1 MLFILSVIE
10 VESETSMATVV
21 NKNDLPGNTTS
32 RKFEGYLHDDAHV
45 SFFLSETPPGRGP
58 SLHTHPYEE
67 VFIVQAGKLTF
78 TVGDETLVAGEG
90 LIVIVPAGVR
100 HKFTN
105 SGMEIARHIDIHT
118 SPRMI
123 TDWVED

>member
-1 MLFILSVIE
+1 VIE

-21 NKNDLPGNTTS
+21 NENDLPSNATS
-32 RKFEGYLHDDAHV
+32 RKFEGYLHDDANI

-67 VFIVQAGKLTF
+67 IFIVQAGKLTF
-78 TVGDETLVAGEG
+78 TVGDETLEAGEG

-105 SGMEIARHIDIHT
+105 SGDEVARHIDIHT